1 MALPPGGV
9 KEHTW
14 LELGNA
20 ETIFSFAVDLTPE
33 RELGGVGSQEYI
45 VTRAISQNVPSLASS
60 SPSLE
65 SSPL

>member
-1 MALPPGGV
+1 MALLPCGV

-14 LELGNA
+14 LELDNA

-33 RELGGVGSQEYI
+33 RELGGAGSQGY
-45 VTRAISQNVPSLASS
+45 VTRAISQNVPSLASL

-65 SSPL
+65 SSLL